1 MRAVSFFDPQVN
13 GYAGVDFQQDHLTA
27 DDLRRALRAWRRD
40 GGDRLLLTLVTDD
53 WSRLLQRLRH
63 LRQIRATC
71 PELSHGIAG
80 WHLEGPFL
88 SERPGFHGAHDPACM
103 RDPRREDIEELRE
116 ITGTDPLLLTVAPE
130 RPGVIDAI
138 AVAQRLGITVSLGH
152 TDASAAQLRE
162 AVDAG
167 ATGFTHLA
175 NGCPQNLDRHDNI
188 VWRVAETPGLRV
200 GLIADGMH
208 VSPSLFRL
216 LHRIFPPDRLYY
228 TTDAM
233 AAAGAAPGDFT
244 LGRLRLRVGA
254 DGVVKQPG
262 QTNFAGS
269 SLTPAQLQERLVRL
283 LGVESV
289 EELNLPLT
297 NAERWLLRTCPAGT
311 PANPP
316 RKPEEAGLPK

>member
-1 MRAVSFFDPQVN
+1 MRAVPLFDPQVN

-40 GGDRLLLTLVTDD
+40 GGDRLFLTLVTDD
-53 WSRLLQRLRH
+53 WERLLQRLRH
-63 LRQIRATC
+63 LRQVRATC
-71 PELSHGIAG
+71 PELRHGIAG

-103 RDPRREDIEELRE
+103 RNPRREDIEVLRE

-130 RPGVIDAI
+130 RAGVIDAI
-138 AVAQRLGITVSLGH
+138 AVAHNLGIAVSLGH

-208 VSPSLFRL
+208 VSPALFRV
-216 LHRIFPPDRLYY
+216 LHRIFPADRLYY

-233 AAAGAAPGDFT
+233 AAAGAPPGEFT
-244 LGRLRLRVGA
+244 LGRLRLRVGE
-254 DGVVKQPG
+254 DGVVRQPG

-283 LGVESV
+283 LGLGSI
-289 EELNLPLT
+289 EEVTLPLT
-297 NAERWLLRTCPAGT
+297 NAERWLLRTSAPAAASGT
-311 PANPP
+311 PQDGQKMN
-316 RKPEEAGLPK
+316 